1 MQAEGKGLGQRFL
14 RHIERTRLLIH
25 LVDLDP
31 ANGRDPVED
40 YRTIHD
46 ELEAYS
52 KELSRRPQ
60 IVAANKAELPGTE
73 ERRRALEQFCA
84 AAGLP
89 FHAVSAITGLGLS
102 ALVRDAGDRLLSGL
116 SATASR
122 DVIECRASGVPVR
135 VTEARAGPAERA
147 HPGAVRT
154 RIRPPFSGRL
164 PGV

>member
-1 MQAEGKGLGQRFL
+1 GANKHGRSGADTVLRVPLGTVVFERDGGGLLGDLTMPGQRLLVARGARGGRGNARFASATNRAPRRADL
-14 RHIERTRLLIH
+14 GRAGEERWIH
-25 LVDLDP
+25 L
-31 ANGRDPVED
+31 
-40 YRTIHD
+40 

-89 FHAVSAITGLGLS
+89 FHAVSAVTGLGLS
-102 ALVRDAGDRLLSGL
+102 ALVHDAGDRLLSGL

-122 DVIECRASGVPVR
+122 DVIECRAS
-135 VTEARAGPAERA
+135 
-147 HPGAVRT
+147 
-154 RIRPPFSGRL
+154 
-164 PGV
+164 